1 MELKT
6 LRDWIYDVLR
16 VRAERHWPLRRHPR
30 VRDARVRK
38 QSTH

>member
-16 VRAERHWPLRRHPR
+16 VRAERYFPMRRAASSPVQTKH
-30 VRDARVRK
+30 
-38 QSTH
+38 

>member
-16 VRAERHWPLRRHPR
+16 VRAERHWPLHCVRTSRTQTRH
-30 VRDARVRK
+30 
-38 QSTH
+38 